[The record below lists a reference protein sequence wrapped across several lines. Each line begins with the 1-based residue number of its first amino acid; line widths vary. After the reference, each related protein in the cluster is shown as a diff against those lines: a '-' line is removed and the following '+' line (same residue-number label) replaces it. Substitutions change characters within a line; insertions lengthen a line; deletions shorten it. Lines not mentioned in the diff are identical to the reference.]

1 MKQQPKRLIVANAFG
16 TLGYISIIFQW
27 LWSFL
32 ILVYPVLIA
41 QPDFLFPADQP
52 TFVQDNTAVAAS
64 PLVVAIALAATVV
77 IMAIT
82 AVVLF
87 RLPKTIGKKGAHITK
102 SAASTVIPVVTHHKK
117 LSKKKRIQLSYQ
129 IILGIKLLLIVA
141 PLFALPFAQP
151 IEQIGTEVIWA
162 MALFCATCSTSYFL
176 LQQIIARVTR
186 VDTEKLW

>member
-1 MKQQPKRLIVANAFG
+1 MKQQPKRLIAANTLG

-41 QPDFLFPADQP
+41 QPDFLFPADRP
-52 TFVQDNTAVAAS
+52 TFIQDDTSIAAS

-77 IMAIT
+77 IMAIA

-102 SAASTVIPVVTHHKK
+102 SAASTVIPAVTHHKK

-129 IILGIKLLLIVA
+129 IILGIKLLLIIT
-141 PLFALPFAQP
+141 PLVALPFAQP
-151 IEQIGTEVIWA
+151 IQQIDTEVIWA
-162 MALFCATCSTSYFL
+162 MALFCATCSSAYFL
-176 LQQIIARVTR
+176 LQQLIARITR
-186 VDTEKLW
+186 VDVEKLW